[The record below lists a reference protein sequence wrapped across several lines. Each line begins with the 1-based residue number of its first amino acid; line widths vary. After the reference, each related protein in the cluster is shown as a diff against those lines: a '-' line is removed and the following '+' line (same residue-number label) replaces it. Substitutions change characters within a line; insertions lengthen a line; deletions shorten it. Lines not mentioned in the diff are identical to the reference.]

1 MAEQPGGKF
10 IPAVS
15 KAGRGDVE
23 IQRREDPSKV
33 RFNTRFDPQSFQSR
47 PPSQQSF
54 RLQEEP
60 LRRAGRVASTG
71 GMNPSFSDILETGSR

>member
-10 IPAVS
+10 TPAVS

-33 RFNTRFDPQSFQSR
+33 RFITRFDPQSFQSR
-47 PPSQQSF
+47 LPSQQPL
-54 RLQEEP
+54 RLQAGP

-71 GMNPSFSDILETGSR
+71 GMNPSFADILETGSH